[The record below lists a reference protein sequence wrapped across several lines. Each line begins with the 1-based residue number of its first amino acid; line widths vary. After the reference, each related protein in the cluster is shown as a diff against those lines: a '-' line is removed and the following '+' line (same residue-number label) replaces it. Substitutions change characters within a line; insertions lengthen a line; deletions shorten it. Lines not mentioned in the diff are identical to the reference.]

1 MVMVRVMIMVMVL
14 MVMVKMM
21 VTSSV
26 SEPKRRRSKGMA
38 ATRSIINQPLINNI
52 VVKDYQEDENYNKS
66 DNARVRVGG
75 GEKNGYLL
83 SFLIRIKSYLCS
95 FSNQKKTRLQWVKTN

>member
-1 MVMVRVMIMVMVL
+1 MVMVIAMIMVMILVQV

-52 VVKDYQEDENYNKS
+52 VVKDYQEDENYNNNKS
-66 DNARVRVGG
+66 GNSRVRVGG

-83 SFLIRIKSYLCS
+83 SFLIRIKSYLCY
-95 FSNQKKTRLQWVKTN
+95 LY